1 MVFRY
6 VGTKT
11 FASSPKSQDFWP
23 KKAKF
28 SPKYVFLVILGRRL
42 AFLAHFVPCPTK
54 TQCEKGAQVVFSYV
68 GTKTFAF
75 SSKNQDFLPKN
86 YQFGPKLAY
95 LVVLSHHLVPCW
107 WAGWWLWHTGCIS
120 QDTYLL
126 YHLSNSS
133 HMKCSLNFRYRLLG
147 VWLPV
152 YKISFSFL
160 IAFLCYL

>member
-1 MVFRY
+1 MGR
-6 VGTKT
+6 GESLRT
-11 FASSPKSQDFWP
+11 PKSDYVICARPLMWVP
-23 KKAKF
+23 KPLL
-28 SPKYVFLVILGRRL
+28 SPVKIRIF
-42 AFLAHFVPCPTK
+42 CPKTTK
-54 TQCEKGAQVVFSYV
+54 
-68 GTKTFAF
+68 
-75 SSKNQDFLPKN
+75 
-86 YQFGPKLAY
+86 FGPKLAY

-160 IAFLCYL
+160 ITFLCYL

>member
-1 MVFRY
+1 MAQKRQNLAQYWHFRSFWANY
-6 VGTKT
+6 
-11 FASSPKSQDFWP
+11 QHFWP
-23 KKAKF
+23 ILSHAL
-28 SPKYVFLVILGRRL
+28 PKYN
-42 AFLAHFVPCPTK
+42 ANKVPRWFSVMWVPKHLLSPVKIRIFCPKTTK
-54 TQCEKGAQVVFSYV
+54 FC
-68 GTKTFAF
+68 
-75 SSKNQDFLPKN
+75 
-86 YQFGPKLAY
+86 PKLAY